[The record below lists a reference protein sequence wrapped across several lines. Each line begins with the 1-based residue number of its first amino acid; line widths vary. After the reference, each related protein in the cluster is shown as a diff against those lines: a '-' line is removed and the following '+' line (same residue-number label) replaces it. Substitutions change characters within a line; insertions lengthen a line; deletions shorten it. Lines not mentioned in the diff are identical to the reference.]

1 VPQTAGEFTVD
12 APIYKRSSGKMA
24 AVRAGPDAEK
34 LGAKAAVTRAK
45 ALATAKGLTLCELEI
60 TTGRQHQIRAHLSY
74 VGCPVA
80 GDAVYSD
87 ITDRGR
93 AEGNYFHYHY
103 SHPASSIAVA
113 YRSFRPR

>member
-34 LGAKAAVTRAK
+34 LNAKAAVTRAK
-45 ALATAKGLTLCELEI
+45 ALGTAKGLTLCELEI

-87 ITDRGR
+87 TTDRGR
-93 AEGNYFHYHY
+93 AEG
-103 SHPASSIAVA
+103 
-113 YRSFRPR
+113 